1 MHNEDMD
8 FWAIQRSLD
17 FFFELNF
24 LLIWWRYPADPY
36 GRYWWYADTANNPR
50 WVNESTTQPIE
61 PDSIF
66 AVPSSVLQTAVAA
79 AGNGTAL
86 TAATWQ
92 DDTKLRFMVL
102 LYFADFQNTQLRQF
116 DIYLDENG
124 LVPVRKSYS
133 PSYLSSSS
141 VYVES
146 YRATDGKYSITLAST
161 NTSVLPPM
169 INAFEIY
176 LRIPFETPTTLRQD
190 CKSISI
196 INLSKIYSLN
206 YYLVNK

>member
-1 MHNEDMD
+1 
-8 FWAIQRSLD
+8 
-17 FFFELNF
+17 
-24 LLIWWRYPADPY
+24 
-36 GRYWWYADTANNPR
+36 
-50 WVNESTTQPIE
+50 VNELTTQPIE

-66 AVPSSVLQTAVAA
+66 AVPSIVLQTAVAA

-102 LYFADFQNTQLRQF
+102 LYFADFQNTQFRQF
-116 DIYLDENG
+116 DIYLDENR

-146 YRATDGKYSITLAST
+146 YRATDGKYSITLVRT
-161 NTSVLPPM
+161 NNSVLPPM
-169 INAFEIY
+169 INALEIY
-176 LRIPFETPTTLRQD
+176 VRVPCETPTTLPQD
-190 CKSISI
+190 CKSIS

-206 YYLVNK
+206 YYLVSHLSKYRFVCFCVLQHLFYIMCALYRSTITLYFWLARNLE